1 MHPHKMNGWRITY
14 RVYFPDGRHKDR
26 TKSARKLQDAN
37 LLYGDVE
44 RLESLTRRRHITKDE
59 VKRALNCGYITR
71 EEAAL
76 LSGLNAGAAFTW
88 NELRK
93 KYEDWARAN
102 TAATSFR
109 SNLSKLERLVG
120 YFSRYEP
127 GEVTVEFIRRYIE
140 ERRAGLVAMEQKKRG
155 IRVKDRAGKAGSIRK
170 ELVVLRRLLDP
181 LDEENN
187 PARAVPLPRVTDESI
202 PRPLYPEEIKTFLT
216 ALEARKERLYGR
228 LRHMT
233 MLYLY
238 AGLRPSEIVRLK
250 TGDINLQIDKIHI
263 QGPTK
268 TGYARS
274 VDIHPEI
281 RPLLEEALSGTKK
294 GGRLFK
300 CDVNSLGREVRRV
313 ITDAGIEGIKPYSL
327 RHSFI
332 TYLLRS
338 GADLRTTMDLA
349 GHRKLA
355 TTTRYL
361 HVVPTIDSPVNKID
375 FGQKAKNDKE
385 DV

>member
-1 MHPHKMNGWRITY
+1 MTPHKTGGWRIIY
-14 RVYFPDGRHKDR
+14 RVHFPDGTHKDR
-26 TKSARKLQDAN
+26 TRYAKKMQDAN
-37 LLYGDVE
+37 MLYGDAE
-44 RLESLTRRRHITKDE
+44 RVESLTRRRLITKDE
-59 VKRALNCGYITR
+59 VKRALNSGYITR
-71 EEAAL
+71 DEAAL
-76 LSGLNAGAAFTW
+76 LSGLHAGAAFTW

-93 KYEDWARAN
+93 KYEDWGRAH

-109 SNLSKLERLVG
+109 SNLSKLGRVVG

-127 GEVTVEFIRRYIE
+127 GEVTVELIRRYIE
-140 ERRAGLVAMEQKKRG
+140 ERRAGLVTMEQKKRG
-155 IRVKDRAGKAGSIRK
+155 RRVLARAGKAGSIRK

-187 PARAVPLPRVTDESI
+187 PARALPLPRVTDESI
-202 PRPLYPEEIKTFLT
+202 PRPLYPDEIKTFLT
-216 ALEARKERLYGR
+216 ALEGRKARLYGR

-238 AGLRPSEIVRLK
+238 AGMRPSEIVRLK
-250 TGDINLQIDKIHI
+250 TGDINLHVDKIHI

-281 RPLLEEALSGTKK
+281 RPLIEEALGGTKK
-294 GGRLFK
+294 GERLFQ
-300 CDVNSLGREVRRV
+300 CDVNSLGREVRQV
-313 ITDAGIEGIKPYSL
+313 IKDAGLEGIKPYSL

-361 HVVPTIDSPVNKID
+361 HVVPTINSPVNKID
-375 FGQKAKNDKE
+375 FGQGKKGSGDSK
-385 DV
+385 